1 MAYIAGS
8 RESRRL
14 LGDVALTFED
24 IQNDKKYE
32 DGCVPTSW
40 SLDLHLPFEP
50 YYKGFEGDGFI
61 SYDHHEKYEVPYWV
75 PYRCLYSKNIKN
87 LFMAG
92 RDISVTHEALG
103 VVRVMRTGGMMGEV
117 VGMAAT
123 ICIQE
128 DCNPRD
134 VYEKYLDILKSY
146 MFEGVPSIKY

>member
-1 MAYIAGS
+1 MAYISGL

-14 LGDVALTFED
+14 LGDVILSFED
-24 IQNDKKYE
+24 IKNNREYE

-40 SLDLHLPFEP
+40 SLDLHLPYKP

-61 SYDHHEKYEVPYWV
+61 SLDLHENYKVPYWI
-75 PYRCLYSKNIKN
+75 PYRSLYSRNIKN

-92 RDISVTHEALG
+92 RDISVTHDALG

-123 ICIQE
+123 ICVQE
-128 DCNPRD
+128 ECNPRD
-134 VYEKYLDILKSY
+134 VYQKYLGHLKSY
-146 MFEGVPSIKY
+146 LFEGIPAKK